1 MRKALEEKK
10 MVKSETEEIY
20 SCADDCVCELLFGE
34 PAPPTYRTTITDDS
48 VNPYNPTR
56 YVGGGS
62 TSEESQEMAS
72 ERYQR
77 RNQY

>member
-1 MRKALEEKK
+1 MCKALEEKK
-10 MVKSETEEIY
+10 MVKSETEEIRNGETLLWE
-20 SCADDCVCELLFGE
+20 ALFGE
-34 PAPPTYRTTITDDS
+34 PAAPTYRTTITDDS

-56 YVGGGS
+56 YVGGGL